1 MQGAAQRPGACWEAS
16 FNEDSDVSP
25 RLERFQGLATRS
37 AFVVGIV
44 LDEKENKM
52 ELVLDPVRAPRAL
65 THVLKILFILQR
77 RWRSAAAPTSAD
89 FSLLFFVFHWLKS
102 EKLDGGGLPEQQFG
116 FSPLRNDGNAA

>member
-1 MQGAAQRPGACWEAS
+1 MQRPGACWEVS

-25 RLERFQGLATRS
+25 RLKRFEGLVRRS

-52 ELVLDPVRAPRAL
+52 EIMLDPVRASRAL

-77 RWRSAAAPTSAD
+77 
-89 FSLLFFVFHWLKS
+89 
-102 EKLDGGGLPEQQFG
+102 
-116 FSPLRNDGNAA
+116 